1 MAKEII
7 IEVIQNM
14 DNGAK
19 LLFRRAQNDEHKY
32 IKLYDTIIA
41 LDEYNEPLIK
51 KQLAKH
57 IKPSQ
62 FAYVKHTLL
71 QKLIEAKAEH
81 LALEDSELSL
91 LKDVMHI
98 RALRQS
104 AHYDLADKL
113 LNKAYKQAEHLELR
127 PIMQMLTNESL
138 KLNLFNRQFKS
149 FEEIDKIIENA
160 RPTIVGTSQISTIQ
174 NLYLSAVSIRHKH
187 WIDIYAIGYADTIAQ
202 IEKLLV
208 ELEQYNHLNYTF
220 SYYYLS
226 TKAIIQFLQ
235 NDKEASLSTSTQVLQ
250 LFEDGHI
257 SAESNSEYFIDALN
271 LYVDLALSLYQHED
285 ANLKIQRA
293 KKYNLKA
300 QAVKK
305 ALDVIDFRC
314 TLRQAHRFGRYEEV
328 ELLLKTHQKDFENWI
343 RHVSSELQFKLVMS
357 IVISAFV
364 LNKYNDALYY
374 AQITLHDLDKSVPI
388 EHLIIIHVF
397 IVFVVFEMNDERSFV
412 KYYRSSSNFFAKLK
426 SDATYEVMMIRT
438 LHKVFYTASQSK
450 KTQQLQQ
457 LHDTIVAHKDDRR
470 LQLILNTFNYTKW
483 LDSKLRGVKYI
494 DLVRQGVEEQKGQ

>member
-1 MAKEII
+1 MAKEILVEI
-7 IEVIQNM
+7 IENM

-19 LLFRRAQNDEHKY
+19 LLFRRSQNDDHQY

-41 LDEYNEPLIK
+41 QDKYDEPSIK
-51 KQLAKH
+51 KQLAKY
-57 IKPSQ
+57 IKPGQ

-71 QKLIEAKAEH
+71 QKLIAAKAEH
-81 LALEDSELSL
+81 LAIEDSELSL

-98 RALRQS
+98 KALRQS

-113 LNKAYKQAEHLELR
+113 LNKAYKQAELLELR

-174 NLYLSAVSIRHKH
+174 NLYLSTVSIRHKH

-208 ELEQYNHLNYTF
+208 ELEQYNDLNYTF

-226 TKAIIQFLQ
+226 TKAILQFLH
-235 NDKEASLSTSTQVLQ
+235 NDREAAYETSLQVLQ

-257 SAESNSEYFIDALN
+257 STESNGEYFIDALN
-271 LYVDLALSLYQHED
+271 LYVDLALSLYKHD
-285 ANLKIQRA
+285 AANQKIQQA
-293 KKYNLKA
+293 KKYQLKA

-305 ALDVIDFRC
+305 ALEVIDFRC
-314 TLRQAHRFGRYEEV
+314 TLRQAHRFARYEEV
-328 ELLLKTHQKDFENWI
+328 AALVKTHQSEFENWL

-426 SDATYEVMMIRT
+426 SDTTYEVLMIRT
-438 LHKVFYTASQSK
+438 LHKVFYTANHNK
-450 KTQQLQQ
+450 KMQQLQQ
-457 LHDTIVAHKDDRR
+457 LHDTILKHKDDRR

-483 LDSKLRGVKYI
+483 LESKLLGISYT
-494 DLVRQGVEEQKGQ
+494 DLVKQGVIEQQN